1 MNGIKQYYIADKSKI
16 GFLRF
21 IIEAYDNLALMTT
34 LDAQKG
40 LVVLNIA
47 PGCQDT
53 ATALMEALGRDF
65 YVEYLGTDIK
75 IENGAAGG
83 AKCQNDSTT

>member
-1 MNGIKQYYIADKSKI
+1 MNGIKQYYRVDKSKI

-21 IIEAYDNLALMTT
+21 IIEAYDNLAIMTT
-34 LDAQKG
+34 IDAKEG

-53 ATALMEALGRDF
+53 AQGLMQSLGRDF
-65 YVEYLGTDIK
+65 YVEYLPDF
-75 IENGAAGG
+75 AA
-83 AKCQNDSTT
+83 